1 MDCLQSLPLGDA
13 MKERG
18 GGAGREEEEEEEEKE
33 EKEKEEGGST
43 ATHRDQRVRSRRPA
57 P

>member
-18 GGAGREEEEEEEEKE
+18 GGAGREEEEEEEKE